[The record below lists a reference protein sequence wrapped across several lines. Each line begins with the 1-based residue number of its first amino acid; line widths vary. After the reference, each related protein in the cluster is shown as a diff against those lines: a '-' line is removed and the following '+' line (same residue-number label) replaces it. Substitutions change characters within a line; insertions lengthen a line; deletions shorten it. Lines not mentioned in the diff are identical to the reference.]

1 MDRKGVAA
9 ASLVVMVALAI
20 AIAVP
25 AAEQAD
31 AEGGSDATITNLGEF
46 LKAVEDSN
54 YVYDGHGKT
63 VMWSPSS
70 ACTNNTHSVASCPNG
85 LPAADGDN
93 AQRIQEPNAQY
104 WVFAGAGDVS
114 ISNVNFVFIPA
125 DFELC
130 MNSSFGG
137 DAKAESVR
145 NAELQFQN
153 SGDLA
158 LTNCTFDKV
167 IVAPYG
173 SSGVIGT
180 TTIDG
185 CSFENV
191 YDAYAVKDI
200 HSVDAAIKDSRF
212 DNCAGGIYFSGSNEK
227 GTYTI
232 SDNTFT
238 NMDRYAKEGKE
249 GTRGL
254 IQLSSQGDYSNSDL
268 VIENNTY
275 SGDTPVFRQLNDTVT
290 SAVLDVEAVERS
302 NSFDAGVSFTSNG
315 GVRENGTYYVDTTG
329 GNDANNGTAVDTPF
343 KSMKKAIK
351 TAKAGDTI
359 MVIGIL
365 KHTDTNGLQYETID
379 KPLNIVGYGDS
390 KVPVTSGIN
399 LPKANGTVS
408 FSNFSFD
415 GASTFGAYDKS
426 LDYKG
431 LDLVIEGCD
440 FTHAGGN
447 CVYIQPEIGSLT
459 VRGCHFISDNTT
471 YEKQYLIWAYRA
483 GTVTIEDND
492 FEASGHIRAPIHLGD
507 GHSKGT
513 TAVIRG
519 NTVSGF
525 ERGIQLAFTN
535 TGRTVSN
542 SVTIE
547 NNVFRDIQI
556 SSDSTA
562 ESYEFGVVFIHES
575 MKETGTTVS
584 YVGNSL
590 TGAGDRIFYSENKM
604 APPEVIVET
613 FYGNTV
619 NGRAVDDVCDAS
631 CSMVQ
636 ITADGDI
643 VLVSNGQGL
652 IQSNGSYSDVEL
664 ILADHSTDP
673 STVVSIRGAVSAG
686 PVSVS
691 IASLRT
697 PTISGSIGILLTYSN
712 MSPVRVIIQK
722 IIDAEEGRELIGCD
736 VYYFADD
743 GSSGKVEN
751 VEFNDGTVVFTT
763 DHCTEYDFVPIYRS
777 VIPVIPDDDEDIPYI
792 PPAPSADNSVKNDD
806 ESKKVAAVAVASVA
820 AAILAAFI
828 IMDYRKN

>member
-9 ASLVVMVALAI
+9 TSLVAMVALAI

-63 VMWSPSS
+63 VVWSPSS
-70 ACTNNTHSVASCPNG
+70 ACTNNTHSVADCPKG

-93 AQRIQEPNAQY
+93 AQRIQAPNAQY
-104 WVFAGAGDVS
+104 WVFAGAGGVS
-114 ISNVNFVFIPA
+114 ISNVNFVFVPA

-130 MNSSFGG
+130 MNSFFGG
-137 DAKAESVR
+137 AAKADDVR

-153 SGDLA
+153 GGDLT

-173 SSGVIGT
+173 NREVIGT

-238 NMDRYAKEGKE
+238 NMDKYAKEGKE

-268 VIENNTY
+268 VIENNIY
-275 SGDTPVFRQLNDTVT
+275 SGDTPVFRQLNNTVT
-290 SAVLDVEAVERS
+290 AEVLDVEAVERS
-302 NSFDAGVSFTSNG
+302 NSFDAGVSFTSDG
-315 GVRENGTYYVDTTG
+315 GVRENGTLYVDTDNGDNDTG
-329 GNDANNGTAVDTPF
+329 DGSWSNPYKGISTAL
-343 KSMKKAIK
+343 SKAR
-351 TAKAGDTI
+351 AGDTI
-359 MVIGIL
+359 LVSGTL
-365 KHTDTNGLQYETID
+365 RNNDYNGFQYLVID
-379 KPLNIVGYGDS
+379 KPVTIRGNGGS
-390 KVPVTSGIN
+390 PVHTESQIQ
-399 LPKANGTVS
+399 LPKVS
-408 FSNFSFD
+408 GKVTISNFSFD
-415 GASTFGAYDKS
+415 GAGAFGAYGNGF
-426 LDYKG
+426 DYSG

-440 FTHAGGN
+440 FTQAGGN
-447 CVYIQPEIGSLT
+447 CVYIQPEISSLT
-459 VRGCHFISDNTT
+459 VRGCHFVSDNTT
-471 YEKQYLIWAYRA
+471 YAKQYLIWAYRA
-483 GTVTIEDND
+483 GTVTIEDNN

-547 NNVFRDIQI
+547 NNVFRDIQV

-562 ESYEFGVVFIHES
+562 KSYEFGVVFIHES
-575 MKETGTTVS
+575 MDGTGTTVS

-590 TGAGDRIFYSENKM
+590 TGAGGRIVYSENKM
-604 APPEVIVET
+604 APPEVIVKT

-619 NGRAVDDVCDAS
+619 NGRAVDDVYDAS

-636 ITADGDI
+636 ITADHDV

-652 IQSNGSYSDVEL
+652 IQSNGSYRDVEL
-664 ILADHSTDP
+664 VLADQ
-673 STVVSIRGAVSAG
+673 STVVNIRGAVSAG

-691 IASLRT
+691 IESLRT
-697 PTISGSIGILLTYSN
+697 PTISGSIGMLLTYSN
-712 MSPVRVIIQK
+712 MSPVRVVIGM

-751 VEFNDGTVVFTT
+751 VEFDDGMVSFIT

-777 VIPVIPDDDEDIPYI
+777 VIPVIPDDDVDIPYI
-792 PPAPSADNSVKNDD
+792 PPAPSVDNAVKNDD
-806 ESKKVAAVAVASVA
+806 ESKKVVAVAVASVA